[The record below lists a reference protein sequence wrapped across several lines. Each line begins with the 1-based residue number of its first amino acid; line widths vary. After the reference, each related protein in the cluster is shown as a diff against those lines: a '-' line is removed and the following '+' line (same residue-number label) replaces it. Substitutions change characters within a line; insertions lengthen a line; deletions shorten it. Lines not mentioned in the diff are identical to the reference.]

1 MNQTRP
7 LYVSFCRF
15 HNAKTN
21 KVKKYLNEKSVDGVL
36 GIRTQAGRM
45 VDADKSISSFLCSLT
60 RFVCEGKTISLYLS
74 KVQRPKV
81 FTQLLH
87 SPRHQLCHIK
97 FKLLAYFQVL
107 LAPKN

>member
-60 RFVCEGKTISLYLS
+60 RFVCEGKNYFTLSVKSTETKSFHTITS
-74 KVQRPKV
+74 
-81 FTQLLH
+81 
-87 SPRHQLCHIK
+87 
-97 FKLLAYFQVL
+97 
-107 LAPKN
+107 